1 MIMSMRLKKLLALSL
16 SVSLVSTGIFVDVG
30 MRSVTAAASKTKRA
44 KDKKNVKKVKV
55 TVAQKKTIKAPKS
68 EKKAVWSIVSGQQN
82 ISVIKKGK
90 GEIKIKAQKSGSVK
104 LQAKQGKKKTIYD
117 ITVKKQAPKKS
128 EVKQLRKL
136 YIDCFWKAQE
146 ESPYDWGWRKNS
158 DVTKLKWFSDWILWD
173 DYGYVKGIVLD
184 SMSITTPYFI
194 GYDIEPD
201 VKLPTFKK
209 IQYFGS
215 VTGNGLKS
223 VDLGNNPTLKYFF
236 LKQGYGEY
244 WDEQEYAELK
254 EINVSGCKNLENFYV
269 RMTYNIKKLDLSS
282 NCKIE
287 TINISD
293 TPLDEL
299 KMPKTDCL
307 KEFYMNG
314 SRINELDLSNCTNM
328 KKIGIMG
335 CNPQSVTISLG
346 NKTNKEISDFDIA
359 VGSTEGETSV
369 RFVANREISE
379 VPKVRY
385 EYEYLG
391 YIDGG
396 LKFLK
401 KCVEFIEKNG
411 KIYFKLL

>member
-30 MRSVTAAASKTKRA
+30 MRSVTAVASKTKQA

-104 LQAKQGKKKTIYD
+104 LQAKQGKKKTIYN

-128 EVKQLRKL
+128 EIKQLTKF
-136 YIDCFWKAQE
+136 YKECFIKSSKE
-146 ESPYDWGWRKNS
+146 MENDWYAEG
-158 DVTKLKWFSDWILWD
+158 DDFLHDKWIEWD
-173 DYGYVKGIVLD
+173 DYGYIRG
-184 SMSITTPYFI
+184 MSLEAKEILTEI
-194 GYDIEPD
+194 N
-201 VKLPTFKK
+201 LPRFKK

-215 VTGNGLKS
+215 VTGNNLKS
-223 VDLGNNPTLKYFF
+223 IDLGNNPTLKYFF
-236 LKQGYGEY
+236 LDVGYGES
-244 WDEQEYAELK
+244 AEEGNYPYLNK
-254 EINVSGCKNLENFYV
+254 IDFSGCQNLEGVYINSVF
-269 RMTYNIKKLDLSS
+269 NIKQIDLS
-282 NCKIE
+282 NNRKIK
-287 TINISD
+287 TVNISH

-307 KEFYMNG
+307 KEVYMNW
-314 SRINELDLSNCTNM
+314 SKINELDLSNCTNIQ
-328 KKIGIMG
+328 KIGIIG

-346 NKTNKEISDFDIA
+346 NKTDKEISEFDID
-359 VGSTEGETSV
+359 VYSTDVETSV

-379 VPKVRY
+379 IPKVRY
-385 EYEYLG
+385 EYGYLG

-396 LKFLK
+396 LDFLRN
-401 KCVEFIEKNG
+401 CI
-411 KIYFKLL
+411 

>member
-30 MRSVTAAASKTKRA
+30 MRSVTAVASKTKQA

-68 EKKAVWSIVSGQQN
+68 EKKAVWSILSGKQN

-104 LQAKQGKKKTIYD
+104 LQAKQGKKKTIYN

-128 EVKQLRKL
+128 EIKQLTKF
-136 YIDCFWKAQE
+136 YKECFIKSSKE
-146 ESPYDWGWRKNS
+146 MGNDWYAEG
-158 DVTKLKWFSDWILWD
+158 DDFLHDKWIEWD
-173 DYGYVKGIVLD
+173 DYGYIRG
-184 SMSITTPYFI
+184 MSLEAKEILTEI
-194 GYDIEPD
+194 N
-201 VKLPTFKK
+201 LPRFKK

-215 VTGNGLKS
+215 VTGNNLKS
-223 VDLGNNPTLKYFF
+223 IDLGNNPTLKYFF
-236 LKQGYGEY
+236 LDVGYGES
-244 WDEQEYAELK
+244 AEEGNYPYLNK
-254 EINVSGCKNLENFYV
+254 IDFSGCQNLEGVYINSVF
-269 RMTYNIKKLDLSS
+269 NIKQIDLS
-282 NCKIE
+282 NNRKIK
-287 TINISD
+287 TVNISH

-307 KEFYMNG
+307 KEVYMNW
-314 SRINELDLSNCTNM
+314 SKINELDLSNCTNIQ
-328 KKIGIMG
+328 KIGIIG

-346 NKTNKEISDFDIA
+346 NKTDKEISEFDIDVYSA
-359 VGSTEGETSV
+359 DVETSV

-385 EYEYLG
+385 EYGYLG

-396 LKFLK
+396 LDFLRN
-401 KCVEFIEKNG
+401 CI
-411 KIYFKLL
+411 

>member
-1 MIMSMRLKKLLALSL
+1 MIMSTRLKKLLALSM
-16 SVSLVSTGIFVDVG
+16 SISLAATGIFVDVG
-30 MRSVTAAASKTKRA
+30 MRSVTAAASKTKQA

-104 LQAKQGKKKTIYD
+104 LQARQGKKKTIYN

-128 EVKQLRKL
+128 EIKQLTKF
-136 YIDCFWKAQE
+136 YKECFIKSSKE
-146 ESPYDWGWRKNS
+146 MGNDWYAEG
-158 DVTKLKWFSDWILWD
+158 DDFLHDKWIEWD
-173 DYGYVKGIVLD
+173 DYGYIRG
-184 SMSITTPYFI
+184 MSLEAKEILTEI
-194 GYDIEPD
+194 N
-201 VKLPTFKK
+201 LPRFKK

-215 VTGNGLKS
+215 VTGNNLKS
-223 VDLGNNPTLKYFF
+223 IDLGNNPTLKYFF
-236 LKQGYGEY
+236 LDVGYGES
-244 WDEQEYAELK
+244 AEEGNYPYLNK
-254 EINVSGCKNLENFYV
+254 IDFSGCQNLEGVYINSVF
-269 RMTYNIKKLDLSS
+269 NIKQIDLS
-282 NCKIE
+282 NNRKIK
-287 TINISD
+287 TVNISH

-307 KEFYMNG
+307 KEVYMNW
-314 SRINELDLSNCTNM
+314 SKINELDLSNCTNIQ
-328 KKIGIMG
+328 KIGIIG

-346 NKTNKEISDFDIA
+346 NKTDKEISEFDIDVYSA
-359 VGSTEGETSV
+359 DVETSV

-385 EYEYLG
+385 EYGYLG

-396 LKFLK
+396 LDFLRN
-401 KCVEFIEKNG
+401 CI
-411 KIYFKLL
+411 

>member
-1 MIMSMRLKKLLALSL
+1 MIMSIRLKKLLALSL
-16 SVSLVSTGIFVDVG
+16 SISLAATGIITDVG
-30 MRSVTAAASKTKRA
+30 ENSIFAAAASKTTEVK
-44 KDKKNVKKVKV
+44 VKKVQI

-68 EKKAVWSIVSGQQN
+68 EKKAVWSILSGKQN

-104 LQAKQGKKKTIYD
+104 LQAKQGKKKTTYD

-128 EVKQLRKL
+128 EVKQLTKF
-136 YIDCFWKAQE
+136 YKECFIKSSKEMGNNWYA
-146 ESPYDWGWRKNS
+146 DG
-158 DVTKLKWFSDWILWD
+158 DDFLHDKWIEWD
-173 DYGYVKGIVLD
+173 DYGYIRG
-184 SMSITTPYFI
+184 MSLEAKEILTEI
-194 GYDIEPD
+194 N
-201 VKLPTFKK
+201 LPWFKK

-215 VTGNGLKS
+215 VTGNNLKS
-223 VDLGNNPTLKYFF
+223 IDLGNNPTLKYFF

-299 KMPKTDCL
+299 KMPKTDYL

>member
-1 MIMSMRLKKLLALSL
+1 MSIRLKKLLALSL
-16 SVSLVSTGIFVDVG
+16 SISLAATGIITDVG
-30 MRSVTAAASKTKRA
+30 ENSIFVAAASKTTEVK
-44 KDKKNVKKVKV
+44 VKKVQI

-82 ISVIKKGK
+82 ISVIKKDK

-104 LQAKQGKKKTIYD
+104 LQAKQGKKKTIYN

-158 DVTKLKWFSDWILWD
+158 DVTKLKWFSDWVSWD
-173 DYGYVKGIVLD
+173 DYGYVKGIALD
-184 SMSITTPYFI
+184 SMSITTSYFI
-194 GYDIEPD
+194 GYDIETD

-215 VTGNGLKS
+215 VSGNSLKS

-299 KMPKTDCL
+299 KMPKTDYL

-401 KCVEFIEKNG
+401 KCVKFIEKNG

>member
-30 MRSVTAAASKTKRA
+30 MRSVTAVASKTKQA

-82 ISVIKKGK
+82 ISVIKKDN
-90 GEIKIKAQKSGSVK
+90 GEIKIKAQKSGSVR
-104 LQAKQGKKKTIYD
+104 LQAKQGKKKTIYN

-128 EVKQLRKL
+128 EIKQLTKF
-136 YIDCFWKAQE
+136 YKECFIKSSKE
-146 ESPYDWGWRKNS
+146 MENDWYAEG
-158 DVTKLKWFSDWILWD
+158 DDFLHDKWIEWD
-173 DYGYVKGIVLD
+173 DYGYIRG
-184 SMSITTPYFI
+184 MSLEAKEILTEI
-194 GYDIEPD
+194 N
-201 VKLPTFKK
+201 LPRFKK

-215 VTGNGLKS
+215 VTGNNLKS
-223 VDLGNNPTLKYFF
+223 IDLGNNPTLKYFF
-236 LKQGYGEY
+236 LDVGYGES
-244 WDEQEYAELK
+244 AEEGNYPYLNK
-254 EINVSGCKNLENFYV
+254 IDFSGCQNLEGVYINSVF
-269 RMTYNIKKLDLSS
+269 NIKQIDLS
-282 NCKIE
+282 NNRKIK
-287 TINISD
+287 TVNISH

-307 KEFYMNG
+307 KEVYMNW
-314 SRINELDLSNCTNM
+314 SKINELDLSNCTNIQ
-328 KKIGIMG
+328 KIGIIG

-346 NKTNKEISDFDIA
+346 NKTDKEISEFDIDVYSA
-359 VGSTEGETSV
+359 DVETSV

-385 EYEYLG
+385 EYGYLG

-396 LKFLK
+396 LDFLRN
-401 KCVEFIEKNG
+401 CI
-411 KIYFKLL
+411 

>member
-30 MRSVTAAASKTKRA
+30 MRSVTAVASKTKQA

-82 ISVIKKGK
+82 ISVIKKDN

-104 LQAKQGKKKTIYD
+104 LQAKQGKKKTIYN

-128 EVKQLRKL
+128 EIKQLTKF
-136 YIDCFWKAQE
+136 YKECFIKSSKEMGNNWYA
-146 ESPYDWGWRKNS
+146 DG
-158 DVTKLKWFSDWILWD
+158 DDFLHDKWIEWD
-173 DYGYVKGIVLD
+173 DYGYIRG
-184 SMSITTPYFI
+184 MSLEAKEILTEI
-194 GYDIEPD
+194 N
-201 VKLPTFKK
+201 LPRFKK

-215 VTGNGLKS
+215 VTGNNLKS
-223 VDLGNNPTLKYFF
+223 IDLGNNPTLKYFF
-236 LKQGYGEY
+236 LDVGYGES
-244 WDEQEYAELK
+244 AEEGNYPYLNK
-254 EINVSGCKNLENFYV
+254 IDFSGCQNLEGVYINSVF
-269 RMTYNIKKLDLSS
+269 NIKQIDLS
-282 NCKIE
+282 NNRKIK
-287 TINISD
+287 TVNISH

-307 KEFYMNG
+307 KEVYMNW
-314 SRINELDLSNCTNM
+314 SKINELDLSNCTNIQ
-328 KKIGIMG
+328 KIGIIG

-346 NKTNKEISDFDIA
+346 NKTDKEISEFDIDVYSA
-359 VGSTEGETSV
+359 DVETSV

-385 EYEYLG
+385 EYGYLG

-396 LKFLK
+396 LDFLRN
-401 KCVEFIEKNG
+401 CI
-411 KIYFKLL
+411 

>member
-30 MRSVTAAASKTKRA
+30 MRSVTAAASKTKQA

-68 EKKAVWSIVSGQQN
+68 EKKTVWSIVSGQQN

-104 LQAKQGKKKTIYD
+104 LQAKQGKKKTIYN

-128 EVKQLRKL
+128 EIKQLTKF
-136 YIDCFWKAQE
+136 YKECFIKSSKE
-146 ESPYDWGWRKNS
+146 MGNDWYAEG
-158 DVTKLKWFSDWILWD
+158 DDFLHDKWIEWD
-173 DYGYVKGIVLD
+173 DYGYIRG
-184 SMSITTPYFI
+184 MSLEAKEILTEI
-194 GYDIEPD
+194 N
-201 VKLPTFKK
+201 LPWFKK

-215 VTGNGLKS
+215 VTGNNLKS
-223 VDLGNNPTLKYFF
+223 IDLGNNPTLKYFF
-236 LKQGYGEY
+236 LDVGYGES
-244 WDEQEYAELK
+244 AEEGNYPYLNK
-254 EINVSGCKNLENFYV
+254 IDFSGCQNLEGVYINSVF
-269 RMTYNIKKLDLSS
+269 NIKQIDLS
-282 NCKIE
+282 NNRKIK
-287 TINISD
+287 TVNISH

-307 KEFYMNG
+307 KEVYMNW
-314 SRINELDLSNCTNM
+314 SKINELDLSNCTNIQ
-328 KKIGIMG
+328 KIGIIG

-346 NKTNKEISDFDIA
+346 NKTDKEISEFDIDVYSA
-359 VGSTEGETSV
+359 DVETSV

-385 EYEYLG
+385 EYGYLG

-396 LKFLK
+396 LDFLRN
-401 KCVEFIEKNG
+401 CI
-411 KIYFKLL
+411 

>member
-16 SVSLVSTGIFVDVG
+16 SVSLVSTGIFADVG
-30 MRSVTAAASKTKRA
+30 MRSVTAVASKTKQA

-82 ISVIKKGK
+82 ISVIKKDN
-90 GEIKIKAQKSGSVK
+90 GEIKIKAQKSGSVR
-104 LQAKQGKKKTIYD
+104 LQAKQGKKKTIYN

-128 EVKQLRKL
+128 EIKQLTKF
-136 YIDCFWKAQE
+136 YKECFIKSSKE
-146 ESPYDWGWRKNS
+146 MENDWYAEG
-158 DVTKLKWFSDWILWD
+158 DDFLHDKWIEWD
-173 DYGYVKGIVLD
+173 DYGYIRG
-184 SMSITTPYFI
+184 MSLEAKEILTEI
-194 GYDIEPD
+194 N
-201 VKLPTFKK
+201 LPRFKK

-215 VTGNGLKS
+215 VTGNNLKS

-236 LKQGYGEY
+236 LDVGYGES
-244 WDEQEYAELK
+244 AEEGNYPYLNK
-254 EINVSGCKNLENFYV
+254 IDFSGCQNLEGVYINSVF
-269 RMTYNIKKLDLSS
+269 NIKQIDLS
-282 NCKIE
+282 NNRKIK
-287 TINISD
+287 TVNISH

-307 KEFYMNG
+307 KEFYMNW
-314 SRINELDLSNCTNM
+314 SRINELDLSNCTNIQ
-328 KKIGIMG
+328 KIGIIG

-346 NKTNKEISDFDIA
+346 NKTDKEISEFDIDVYSA
-359 VGSTEGETSV
+359 DVETSV

-385 EYEYLG
+385 EYGYLG

-396 LKFLK
+396 LDFLRN
-401 KCVEFIEKNG
+401 CI
-411 KIYFKLL
+411 

>member
-30 MRSVTAAASKTKRA
+30 MRSVTAAASKTKQA

-68 EKKAVWSIVSGQQN
+68 EKKAVWSILSGKQN

-104 LQAKQGKKKTIYD
+104 LQAKQGKKKTIYN

-128 EVKQLRKL
+128 EIKQLTKF
-136 YIDCFWKAQE
+136 YKECFIKSSKE
-146 ESPYDWGWRKNS
+146 MGNDWYAEG
-158 DVTKLKWFSDWILWD
+158 DDFLHDKWIEWD
-173 DYGYVKGIVLD
+173 DYGYIRG
-184 SMSITTPYFI
+184 MSLEAKEILTEI
-194 GYDIEPD
+194 N
-201 VKLPTFKK
+201 LPWFKK

-215 VTGNGLKS
+215 VTGNNLKS
-223 VDLGNNPTLKYFF
+223 IDLGNNPTLKYFF
-236 LKQGYGEY
+236 LDVGYGES
-244 WDEQEYAELK
+244 AEEGNYPYLNK
-254 EINVSGCKNLENFYV
+254 IDFSGCQNLEGVYINSVF
-269 RMTYNIKKLDLSS
+269 NIKQIDLS
-282 NCKIE
+282 NNRKIK
-287 TINISD
+287 TVNISH

-307 KEFYMNG
+307 KEVYMNW
-314 SRINELDLSNCTNM
+314 SKINELDLSNCTNIQ
-328 KKIGIMG
+328 KIGIIG

-346 NKTNKEISDFDIA
+346 NKTDKEISEFDIDVYSA
-359 VGSTEGETSV
+359 DVETSV

-385 EYEYLG
+385 EYGYLG

-396 LKFLK
+396 LDFLRN
-401 KCVEFIEKNG
+401 CI
-411 KIYFKLL
+411 